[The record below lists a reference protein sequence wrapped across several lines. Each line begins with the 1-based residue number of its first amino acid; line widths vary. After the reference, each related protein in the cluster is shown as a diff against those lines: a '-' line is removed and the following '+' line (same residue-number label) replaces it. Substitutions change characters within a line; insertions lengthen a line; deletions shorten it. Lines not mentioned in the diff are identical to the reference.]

1 MCYLWNHTYITNRV
15 VLYFRATTFETGHL
29 QMKSLFN
36 KKLPPIVGLD
46 IGTRQI
52 KAVWL
57 EQNKDGYVLQ
67 GYACEPITKM
77 AFSERDIKDYE
88 SISVALKKIRK
99 VLNTKLKAANV
110 AVAGTSVISKI
121 VYMDPDQSDFELEN
135 QIEIEADSLIPFPLD
150 EVYLDFEELGPS
162 PTHSGKVNVLL
173 SAAHKDLVDSRL
185 LLAREANFEPKIV
198 DIENYAIGNA
208 VEFFHPIETPD
219 IPLCC
224 VNVGASLL
232 QICVIKN
239 GSVIYTK
246 EHSFGL
252 NSLVNDISAIHMID
266 RETAE
271 RQLLDGT
278 LAGNWVED
286 TLPIFAANLQQNI
299 NRALQVYM
307 STLHAERPIKILL
320 SGGVAT
326 IPPLVDMLKQD
337 LGIELN
343 CFNPFE
349 GMSINPKL
357 DSEKLEKV
365 APQLAIAAGLASRSF
380 TPWHM

>member
-1 MCYLWNHTYITNRV
+1 
-15 VLYFRATTFETGHL
+15 
-29 QMKSLFN
+29 MKSLFK

-57 EQNKDGYVLQ
+57 EQSKDGFVLQ
-67 GYACEPITKM
+67 GYACEPINKI

-88 SISVALKKIRK
+88 SVSIALKKIRK
-99 VLNTKLKAANV
+99 SLKTKLKLANV

-121 VYMDPDQSDFELEN
+121 VYMDPEQSDYDLEN
-135 QIEIEADSLIPFPLD
+135 QIEIEADSLIPYPLE
-150 EVYLDFEELGPS
+150 EVYLDFEEMGPS
-162 PTHSGKVNVLL
+162 ATHTGKVNVLL
-173 SAAHKDLVDSRL
+173 TAAHKDLVDSRL

-198 DIENYAIGNA
+198 DMENYAIGNA
-208 VEFFHPIETPD
+208 MDFFHTPHTED
-219 IPLCC
+219 MPLCC
-224 VNVGASLL
+224 INVGASLL

-239 GSVIYTK
+239 GDVIYTK
-246 EHSFGL
+246 EHAFGL
-252 NSLVNDISAIHMID
+252 NQLINDISAIHMVE

-278 LAGNWVED
+278 LSGNWVED

-299 NRALQVYM
+299 NRALQMYM
-307 STLHAERPIKILL
+307 STLHAERPTKILF
-320 SGGVAT
+320 SGGAAT
-326 IPPLVDMLKQD
+326 IEPLVDILKQD
-337 LGIELN
+337 LGLEVD
-343 CFNPFE
+343 CFNPFSN
-349 GMSINPKL
+349 MSISPKL
-357 DSEKLEKV
+357 DATRLSKI